1 MDKIRLGKT
10 ELTVSRTGF
19 GAIPI
24 QRINKDDA
32 KRLLLHAYEAG
43 ITYFDTAR
51 SYTDSEEK
59 IGYALS
65 GVRDKIII
73 ATKTPATNKKQLLS
87 DIDTS
92 LKCLNTEYIDVYQ
105 MHNPTEVYDDVYEGL
120 LELKHKGKIRHI
132 GITYHS
138 REKAETAVKSGMFD
152 TLQFPLTF
160 LSSAEDLALIDL
172 CKTNDVGLL
181 AMKGLAGG
189 LINNAVCAFAFLRQF
204 ENVVPLWG
212 IERMSDLEEFISL
225 EDNPPTLDQTIQTK
239 IDEFVSELKGN
250 FCRACGYCMP
260 CSVGIQIPTA
270 ARIVP
275 LMNRARYQNFVTEE
289 FSEQMALIDKCT
301 NCGKCKSKC
310 PYGLDT
316 PAVLKNQYSQYK
328 VLREK
333 YLNNRG

>member
-1 MDKIRLGKT
+1 MNKIRLGKT

-24 QRINKDDA
+24 QRINKEDA
-32 KRLLLHAYEAG
+32 KCLLMRAYEAG

-73 ATKTPATNKKQLLS
+73 ATKTPAANKKQLLE

-92 LKCLNTEYIDVYQ
+92 LKCLNTDYIDIYQ
-105 MHNPTEVYDDVYEGL
+105 MHNPVKVYEDVYEGL
-120 LELKHKGKIRHI
+120 LELKHQGKIKHI

-138 REKAETAVKSGMFD
+138 REKAEAAVTSGMFD

-160 LSSAEDLALIDL
+160 LSSNEDLALVDL

-189 LINNAVCAFAFLRQF
+189 LIDNARCAFAFLRQF
-204 ENVVPLWG
+204 DNVVPLWG
-212 IERMSDLEEFISL
+212 IERMGDLEEFISL
-225 EDNPPTLDQTIQTK
+225 ENNPPVLDKSIQNK

-275 LMNRARYQNFVTEE
+275 LMNRARYENFITDE
-289 FSEQMALIDKCT
+289 FNERMAMIDNCT
-301 NCGKCKSKC
+301 NCGVCKSKC
-310 PYGLDT
+310 PYGLDIPT
-316 PAVLKNQYSQYK
+316 VLKKQYSEYK
-328 VLREK
+328 VLRKK
-333 YLNNRG
+333 YLNKD